1 MRDNFL
7 RFPFVMQRSP
17 TVMQTSHFLPG
28 VIIKIQDSGCLK
40 ILTNGSVTLST
51 PELTFSSA
59 MQESVRV

>member
-1 MRDNFL
+1 M
-7 RFPFVMQRSP
+7 
-17 TVMQTSHFLPG
+17 MQTSHFLPG

-40 ILTNGSVTLST
+40 ILTNGSVTPST